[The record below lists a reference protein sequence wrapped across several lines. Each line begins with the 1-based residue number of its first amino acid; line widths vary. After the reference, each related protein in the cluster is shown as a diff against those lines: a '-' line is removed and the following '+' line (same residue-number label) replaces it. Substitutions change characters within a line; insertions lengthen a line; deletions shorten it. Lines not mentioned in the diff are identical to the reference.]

1 MNPQSALGS
10 LTLKTPAALYLLVG
24 VGLIAL
30 WSMLQAETPRK
41 LGAPLIR
48 ALVLALAVLALAGPE
63 RMITYQGTAR
73 PAAIDLSSSI
83 TPAMRR
89 WSARLL
95 AELGLRPQDPAV
107 IFGKM
112 AQAGNIGGAG
122 AALNA
127 AGECRACQPG
137 GTDLETALR
146 ALVSLDGGKGG
157 PAVLVTDGWENHGSA
172 ERIIPALLAAR
183 IRLQVFT
190 PPGAADIPNVA
201 MTELTLPSALPS
213 VEPFSL
219 GVTMLNMNGAPAKGT
234 IALYEND
241 RQIDQRQVTLA
252 PGEQRL
258 DFPVRS
264 AGSGLISYRASFT
277 PADRAQDVFA
287 EDDSLQEWV
296 GVGAKRRILILTGN
310 SRDARYLEEVA
321 KRLGLEPVVT
331 DLSGRQFE
339 GDFNGYDAVVLN
351 NVARARLAP
360 AALERLKGYVQH
372 GGSLA
377 MIGGDQSFGLGGYEG
392 SAAAEALPVV
402 MKPPQ
407 HRERQ
412 RALVLI
418 IDKSGSMGRNN
429 KLTYAKAAART
440 VTKTLRDDDLLS
452 VIGFDSQPFVIVP
465 LQPLRSSRP
474 YLGDMIDRLKARG
487 TTYLLPALE
496 EAERD
501 LAASG
506 AASKHVVILT
516 DGETGGTAAQYYD
529 LVSSMRRDGG
539 ATISTIAIGQQANL
553 RLLDAIS
560 RYGGGGSYHTDSPST
575 LPEIFLQDIKEHG
588 GELTLVEKDFTP
600 RGPSPNPVLK
610 DLAGRRLPDLKG
622 YVGTELK
629 PGARLDLFVDRA
641 GRRDPLIASWRYGAG
656 KGLAVTTDAS
666 GRWSS
671 QWIRAGVFGQVYERL
686 LGWLTPESHNEENF
700 DVVLGYQAGNLVVKL
715 TDYSADR
722 QRVAHLV
729 SATVARPD
737 ATSSR
742 IMLSEDAPGELHGSL
757 EAPQAGTYYVEL
769 KSAPGGKERVFPPLA
784 FTVSPA
790 VLAELPH
797 PDPNY
802 GLLERLASATG
813 GRLNPAPGEAELARP
828 VLTRREAVGRYLLLA
843 AMVVLVGEALVRR
856 LSA

>member
-1 MNPQSALGS
+1 MNPGSVLGT
-10 LTLKTPAALYLLVG
+10 LTLQSSAALYLLVG

-30 WSMLQAETPRK
+30 WSVLQAERPRE
-41 LGAPLIR
+41 LWAPLTR
-48 ALVLALAVLALAGPE
+48 ALVLALAVIALAGPE
-63 RMITYQGTAR
+63 KIVTYQGAAR
-73 PAAIDLSSSI
+73 PAVIDFSSSI

-89 WSARLL
+89 WSAHLL
-95 AELGLRPQDPAV
+95 AGLGLRPQDPAV
-107 IFGKM
+107 AFGKAAR
-112 AQAGNIGGAG
+112 AQSIGAAT

-127 AGECRACQPG
+127 PGGCPACQPDG
-137 GTDLETALR
+137 SDLETALR
-146 ALVSLDGGKGG
+146 RLVSLDDGKGG
-157 PAVLVTDGWENHGSA
+157 PAVLVTDGWENRGSA
-172 ERIIPALLAAR
+172 ERTIPALLAAR

-201 MTELTLPSALPS
+201 MTELTLPRALPS
-213 VEPFSL
+213 VEPFAL
-219 GVTMLNMNGAPAKGT
+219 GVTMLNMNDAPVAGT

-241 RQIDQRQVTLA
+241 RQIDRRQVTLA
-252 PGEQRL
+252 PGEQRF

-264 AGSGLISYRASFT
+264 AGSGLISYRASFA
-277 PADRAQDVFA
+277 PAAPAQDAFA

-296 GVGAKRRILILTGN
+296 GIGAKRRILILTGN
-310 SRDARYLEEVA
+310 SRDAHYLDGVA
-321 KRLGLEPVVT
+321 KRLGLEPVVA
-331 DLSGRQFE
+331 DLSEREFD
-339 GDFNGYDAVVLN
+339 GDLNGYDAVVLN
-351 NVARARLAP
+351 NVARARVAP

-377 MIGGDQSFGLGGYEG
+377 MVGGDQSFGLGGYEG
-392 SAAAEALPVV
+392 SAVAQALPVV

-407 HRERQ
+407 HKERQ

-418 IDKSGSMGRNN
+418 IDKSGSMSRDN
-429 KLTYAKAAART
+429 KLAYAKAAART
-440 VTKTLRDDDLLS
+440 VTKTLKDDDLLS

-465 LQPLRSSRP
+465 LQPLRDSRP
-474 YLGDMIDRLKARG
+474 YLDEMIDRLKPRG
-487 TTYLLPALE
+487 TTYLLPALK

-506 AASKHVVILT
+506 AATKHVVILT

-529 LVSSMRRDGG
+529 LVSSMHRVGG

-560 RYGGGGSYHTDSPST
+560 GYGGGGAYHTDSPQN
-575 LPEIFLQDIKEHG
+575 LPEIFLQDVKEHG
-588 GELTLVEKDFTP
+588 GELTLVETDFAP
-600 RGPSPNPVLK
+600 HGLSPDPVLK
-610 DLAGRRLPDLKG
+610 DLAGHKLPDLKG

-629 PGARLDLFVDRA
+629 PGATLDLFVNRE

-656 KGLAVTTDAS
+656 KALAVTTDAS

-671 QWIRAGVFGQVYERL
+671 EWIRRDVFGQVWTRL
-686 LGWLTPESHNEENF
+686 LGWMTPESHNAENF
-700 DVVLGYQAGNLVVKL
+700 DVALGYHAGLLALEL

-742 IMLSEDAPGELHGSL
+742 IMLSEDAPGELRGSL
-757 EAPQAGTYYVEL
+757 EAPLAGTYYIEL
-769 KSAPGGKERVFPPLA
+769 KSAPGGKERIFPPLA

-790 VLAELPH
+790 VLAELPR

-813 GRLNPAPGEAELARP
+813 GRLNPAPAEVELARP
-828 VLTRREAVGRYLLLA
+828 TLERRDPVGRYLLLA
-843 AMVVLVGEALVRR
+843 AMVLLIGEALVRR
-856 LSA
+856 LTA